1 MKSDIQKTLIP
12 IAAVALLII
21 IGGTFNLKNSGQPT
35 PFDSVTQRVTF
46 GAEKQITI
54 GSATL
59 QVEVADTKEKR
70 TQGLSGRA
78 TPPESGH
85 GMLFDFGVPD
95 ANSQNPFWMKDMH
108 FAIDV
113 IWINDGV
120 VAQIDTNLPAPAAG
134 TKDSD
139 LPLYYPDNPIDYVVE
154 VAAGEAEN
162 LGIHIGDVV
171 VLSDAVKA
179 N

>member
-1 MKSDIQKTLIP
+1 MKSDVQKTLIP

-21 IGGTFNLKNSGQPT
+21 IGGTFNLKRNGQPT
-35 PFDSVTQRVTF
+35 PFDSVSQRATF
-46 GAEKQITI
+46 GTEKDITI
-54 GSATL
+54 GSTTL
-59 QVEVADTKEKR
+59 KVEVADTKEKR

-95 ANSQNPFWMKDMH
+95 ANSLNPFWMKDMH

-120 VAQIDTNLPAPAAG
+120 VAQIDKNLPAPEDG

-139 LPLYYPDNPIDYVVE
+139 LPLYYPDNPTDYVVE
-154 VAAGEAEN
+154 LAAGEADK
-162 LGIHIGDVV
+162 LGINIGDVV
-171 VLSDAVKA
+171 VLSEAV